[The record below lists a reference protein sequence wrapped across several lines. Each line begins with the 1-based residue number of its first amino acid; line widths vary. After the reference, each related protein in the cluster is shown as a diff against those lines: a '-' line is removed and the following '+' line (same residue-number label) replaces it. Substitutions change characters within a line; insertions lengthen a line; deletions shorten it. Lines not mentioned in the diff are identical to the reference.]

1 MLLFQTSLCWGTVVH
16 SVVGVHIVE
25 SWLKEITSDGIISLQ
40 CNWVCLGVV
49 LEGVENCL
57 VIVVMC
63 EQSCSVLL
71 NEATKNY
78 EIEIAEGK
86 SLWLTIRL
94 LFLSALV

>member
-49 LEGVENCL
+49 FGGGR
-57 VIVVMC
+57 
-63 EQSCSVLL
+63 
-71 NEATKNY
+71 K
-78 EIEIAEGK
+78 
-86 SLWLTIRL
+86 
-94 LFLSALV
+94 LSSYSGDV